1 MLTHCTKARGRD
13 DTKKKIYVFSCLRVF
28 RSSCLA
34 VASFV
39 AVSFLSPIPVFAQQ
53 RFALIVSGATGGPT
67 YARQYKQWRD
77 TLSQTLV
84 ETMKFDSGRVTVL
97 AEGEDPASASTA
109 ANVRR
114 AITGV
119 RDAMSR
125 DDLFL
130 IVLIGHGTSDGLDAK
145 FNLVGRDLEAV
156 EWASLMKALP
166 GRLVVVNTTGGSFP
180 FIERLSGPRRIVIT
194 ATNSAAQK
202 YDTVFP
208 DYFIRALSGDESDL
222 DKNGRISILEA
233 FTGASS
239 AVRRHYQQR
248 GQLSTEHAMIEDNGD
263 GEGREAAS
271 QGQDGSLAS
280 RTYLDLAAADA
291 APTDEVLLQLLQQR
305 ATLEAE
311 VEELRIKRAFMQ
323 PGEYAKE
330 FERLMIAMARVS
342 RDVRART
349 KTTPDF

>member
-1 MLTHCTKARGRD
+1 MVLLTP
-13 DTKKKIYVFSCLRVF
+13 
-28 RSSCLA
+28 SSV
-34 VASFV
+34 VA
-39 AVSFLSPIPVFAQQ
+39 QE

-84 ETMKFDSGRVTVL
+84 ETMTFASSRVTVL
-97 AEGEDPASASTA
+97 AEGEDPASASTGV
-109 ANVRR
+109 NVRR
-114 AITGV
+114 AINSV
-119 RDAMSR
+119 RDAMTR
-125 DDLFL
+125 NDLFL
-130 IVLIGHGTSDGLDAK
+130 IVLIGHGTSDGLEAK
-145 FNLVGRDLEAV
+145 FNLVGPDLEAV
-156 EWASLMKALP
+156 EWASLVQAIP
-166 GRLVVVNTTGGSFP
+166 GRTVLVNTTGGSFP
-180 FIERLSGPRRIVIT
+180 FIGRLSGPRRVVIT
-194 ATNSAAQK
+194 ATNSPAQK
-202 YDTVFP
+202 YDTVFA
-208 DYFIRALSGDESDL
+208 DYFIRALAGDEADI

-248 GQLSTEHAMIEDNGD
+248 GQLSTEHAVIDDNGD
-263 GEGREAAS
+263 GIGREAAS

-280 RTYLDLAAADA
+280 RTYLDVAAPDA

-330 FERLMIAMARVS
+330 FERLMIAVAKVS
-342 RDVRART
+342 RDIRARN
-349 KTTPDF
+349 KT